1 MLKADNT
8 QKRCFVACD
17 EQTKKDG
24 RCICLSNTHQ
34 SLQLLQTD
42 VISSFFMDKPTAY
55 EKNNLPIEVRQKYCE
70 IIEKYQLIAHYEN
83 GIITKEELI
92 EKL

>member
-1 MLKADNT
+1 
-8 QKRCFVACD
+8 
-17 EQTKKDG
+17 
-24 RCICLSNTHQ
+24 
-34 SLQLLQTD
+34 
-42 VISSFFMDKPTAY
+42 MDKPTAY

-70 IIEKYQLIAHYEN
+70 IIEKYQLIIHYEN

>member
-1 MLKADNT
+1 M
-8 QKRCFVACD
+8 Q
-17 EQTKKDG
+17 
-24 RCICLSNTHQ
+24 
-34 SLQLLQTD
+34 
-42 VISSFFMDKPTAY
+42 KPTTY